1 MRKEFLLE
9 PKSIINLGHEEDS
22 DSCRGAGSSF
32 SGNKNPRESS
42 RIWAKIPGSRALRG
56 GLRKG
61 RDLDKPERRPE
72 VTTETRA

>member
-9 PKSIINLGHEEDS
+9 PKSIISLGHEEDP

-42 RIWAKIPGSRALRG
+42 RIWAKIPVSRALRG
-56 GLRKG
+56 GFRKG
-61 RDLDKPERRPE
+61 RDLDKPERRPN
-72 VTTETRA
+72 VRPETRA